1 MNKTKLIPI
10 SCDMVFKKMW
20 GDPDNINRL
29 SALLSIILDIPYE
42 KLKDR
47 VEIIDADKRITTKD
61 EKRQRF
67 DILAKVK
74 LSLLGKVNLEMNIGF
89 EQTDIDRNTSYIS
102 HIFSSNIRSGE
113 NYADMQPA
121 FQINFND
128 YDICE
133 QNSEII
139 DKYYFMNKYLHILTK
154 KLQIYHINIE
164 KCKKIWYNR
173 DIKKYSKL
181 EQQVIRLCTLMTLTD
196 EEEFKTCLG
205 EIDMD
210 EFVKKD
216 IEEVEHHLSADDV
229 ILAYYGSEEDM
240 RKLELGK
247 IKNAER
253 RGLERG
259 ISQGHNEKTIEI
271 AKNMLAEKI
280 DLDTISRITKLTK
293 DEINSLSKD

>member
-1 MNKTKLIPI
+1 
-10 SCDMVFKKMW
+10 MW
-20 GDPDNINRL
+20 GDPDNINIL

-42 KLKDR
+42 KLRNR
-47 VEIIDADKRITTKD
+47 VEIIDSEKKITTKN

-89 EQTDIDRNTSYIS
+89 DQTDIDRNTSYIS
-102 HIFSSNIRSGE
+102 HIFSSNLRSGE
-113 NYADMQPA
+113 NYADMETV

-133 QNSEII
+133 QNLDVL
-139 DKYYFMNKYLHILTK
+139 DKYYYMNKYFHILTE

-164 KCKKIWYNR
+164 KCRKIWYNGN
-173 DIKKYSKL
+173 IKKYNKL
-181 EQQVIRLCTLMTLTD
+181 DQQVIRLCTLMTLTD

-216 IEEVEHHLSADDV
+216 IEKVEQHLSVDDE
-229 ILAYYGSEEDM
+229 ILAYYGSKEDL

-247 IKNAER
+247 IKNAEK
-253 RGLERG
+253 RG
-259 ISQGHNEKTIEI
+259 QKEKAIEI
-271 AKNMLAEKI
+271 AKNMLLEHI

-293 DEINSLSKD
+293 EEINSLSAY

>member
-1 MNKTKLIPI
+1 MEKTKLIPM

-20 GDPDNINRL
+20 GDPDNIDRL
-29 SALLSIILDIPYE
+29 SALLSIILGIPYE
-42 KLKDR
+42 KLR
-47 VEIIDADKRITTKD
+47 NRIEIIDSEKKVTNKA

-89 EQTDIDRNTSYIS
+89 DQTDIDRNTSYIS

-113 NYADMQPA
+113 DYADMETV

-128 YDICE
+128 YDICKE
-133 QNSEII
+133 NEDII
-139 DKYYFMNKYLHILTK
+139 DKYYYMNKNFCILTE
-154 KLQIYHINIE
+154 KLQIYHINIA
-164 KCKKIWYNR
+164 KCKNIWYNE
-173 DIKKYSKL
+173 DIKKYNKL
-181 EQQVIRLCTLMTLTD
+181 DQQVIRLCTLMTLTD
-196 EEEFKTCLG
+196 EEEFRTCIG

-210 EFVKKD
+210 ELVKKD
-216 IEEVEHHLSADDV
+216 IEEVEQHLSADDE
-229 ILAYYGSEEDM
+229 ILAYYGSEEDL

-253 RGLERG
+253 RGIE
-259 ISQGHNEKTIEI
+259 QGYIEKTMEI
-271 AKNMLAEKI
+271 ARNMLLENI

-293 DEINSLSKD
+293 EEINSLSKD